1 MFEKHLTESLK
12 RIFDLKKVTLSAP
25 GESPEHECLFVDVET
40 SRVKLSGGRAKVRA
54 TGRARLFGNADRM
67 PLGFFQSQIEGS
79 LNDDLKSFFFYDL
92 EENAS
97 LFQNIAE
104 RSLSF
109 VYFFDGQYDPDQGSL
124 TSLEIEVT

>member
-1 MFEKHLTESLK
+1 MFEKQIVESLK

-40 SRVKLSGGRAKVRA
+40 SRVKISEGRAKIRA
-54 TGRARLFGNADRM
+54 TGRARIFGNSDRM
-67 PLGFFQSQIEGS
+67 PFGYFQKRIE
-79 LNDDLKSFFFYDL
+79 LAENADLIPFFFYDL
-92 EENAS
+92 EENAT